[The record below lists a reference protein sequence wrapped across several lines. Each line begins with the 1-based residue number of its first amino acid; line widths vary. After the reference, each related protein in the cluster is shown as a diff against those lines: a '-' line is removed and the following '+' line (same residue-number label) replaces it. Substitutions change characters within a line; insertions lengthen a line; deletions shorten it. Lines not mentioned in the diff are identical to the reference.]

1 MLLTHPTRSAYTQM
15 AFQRRAIA
23 ICSVHCGSC
32 ALQRAHEQRTNQPTR
47 MNPERIR
54 MAIAGDPGALTEL
67 LGIATPVVQARV
79 ARALLRR
86 PDARGRDIRSD
97 VADLTQEV
105 FVALFTADGKA
116 LKAWDPARGLSF
128 ANFVGLL
135 AQRRVSSL
143 LRSRSHERT
152 ESLDQEVANDVVAG
166 SPLPEAVASS
176 REILSQLL
184 ERLQAQLSARG
195 MELFERLF
203 VAQESVEE
211 VCGHMGLTANAV
223 HQWRRRLGQAAEAA
237 LREIKAEQPS
247 KPAYPAAAHTAVAM
261 SGVKLRRGT

>member
-1 MLLTHPTRSAYTQM
+1 MLLTHPTLFAYTQT

-32 ALQRAHEQRTNQPTR
+32 AARRTHEDRPHGRAG
-47 MNPERIR
+47 MDPERIR
-54 MAIAGDPGALTEL
+54 KAIAGDANALTEL

-86 PDARGRDIRSD
+86 SDARSRDIRSD
-97 VADLTQEV
+97 VADFTQEV

-116 LKAWDPARGLSF
+116 LRSWDPARGLSL

-135 AQRRVSSL
+135 AQRRVSSI
-143 LRSRSHERT
+143 LRTRSAQLRT
-152 ESLDQEVANDVVAG
+152 ESLDQDVANDVAEAA
-166 SPLPEAVASS
+166 PLPEAIASS
-176 REILSQLL
+176 REILARLL

-211 VCGHMGLTANAV
+211 VCAHMDLSANAV

-237 LREIKAEQPS
+237 LREIKAEQPYHAAS
-247 KPAYPAAAHTAVAM
+247 GPPAAV
-261 SGVKLRRGT
+261 SGLKLRRGP

>member
-1 MLLTHPTRSAYTQM
+1 MLLTHPTLSAYTQT
-15 AFQRRAIA
+15 AFQCRAFA
-23 ICSVHCGSC
+23 ICCVDRAGC
-32 ALQRAHEQRTNQPTR
+32 ASAHAHEHSPPNRTR
-47 MNPERIR
+47 MDPERIR
-54 MAIAGDPGALTEL
+54 SAIAGDAGALTEL

-86 PDARGRDIRSD
+86 PDARGRDIQSD
-97 VADLTQEV
+97 VADLTQDV

-135 AQRRVSSL
+135 AQRRVSSVM
-143 LRSRSHERT
+143 RART
-152 ESLDQEVANDVVAG
+152 AHLHTEPIEQDAMNEVIG
-166 SPLPEAVASS
+166 SAPLPDTVAIS
-176 REILSQLL
+176 REILARLL

-195 MELFERLF
+195 MELFQRLF

-211 VCGHMGLTANAV
+211 VCAHMDLSANAV

-237 LREIKAEQPS
+237 LREIKAEHTV
-247 KPAYPAAAHTAVAM
+247 AFAPAAA
-261 SGVKLRRGT
+261 SGIKLRRGP